1 MNIDKKD
8 SILPDYAL
16 VERQEMIRGLGLG
29 DDAIARPQIGVVSS
43 WGEVNPASIH
53 LDKVAQMVK
62 AGVWAAG
69 GTPREFVIS
78 SICTSMAGHDNY
90 HLPHRDLVAGYIET
104 VAMTN
109 LFDAMIF
116 LPVCDDVI
124 PAHLM
129 AAARLD
135 LPAIVL
141 TGGYMQLNRF
151 KGQPIDPLDVA
162 AKHFQAFK
170 AGDLTENEFCEVKD
184 KGCRGTGACPVMG
197 TANTMAAMAE
207 ALGMTLPGNASVPGT
222 DSRLQRMAFQTG
234 QQAMALLQQ
243 DLKPSRI
250 LTAAA
255 FDNAIRVLMA
265 IGGSTN
271 GVLHLQAIAAEL
283 DLEIRP
289 KQFNALSRSTPF
301 ICDIYPSGAS
311 GHFMADLDEAGGI
324 TGVMKMLEPL
334 LASEVLT
341 VTGHPLKENLKT
353 ASVTNAAVIHSLGN
367 PLENEGGLIF
377 LTGNL
382 APNGALIK
390 KAAVPPSMQQHTGP
404 AVIFADEESAS
415 KALIEDTLA
424 PGSVVVIRYV
434 GPKGDPG
441 MRLLQRFLW
450 QLAAKGLQDRI
461 ALITDGRFSGTNKG
475 CAVGHIGPEAAEGG
489 PLAIVADG
497 DQIEIDIPKA
507 QINLLISESEFKKR
521 LEVWTP
527 PAEKVKKGYLSI
539 YSKMAKSAD
548 RGAALDYGGTARH
561 PS

>member
-1 MNIDKKD
+1 
-8 SILPDYAL
+8 
-16 VERQEMIRGLGLG
+16 
-29 DDAIARPQIGVVSS
+29 
-43 WGEVNPASIH
+43 
-53 LDKVAQMVK
+53 
-62 AGVWAAG
+62 
-69 GTPREFVIS
+69 
-78 SICTSMAGHDNY
+78 
-90 HLPHRDLVAGYIET
+90 
-104 VAMTN
+104 
-109 LFDAMIF
+109 
-116 LPVCDDVI
+116 
-124 PAHLM
+124 
-129 AAARLD
+129 
-135 LPAIVL
+135 
-141 TGGYMQLNRF
+141 
-151 KGQPIDPLDVA
+151 
-162 AKHFQAFK
+162 
-170 AGDLTENEFCEVKD
+170 
-184 KGCRGTGACPVMG
+184 
-197 TANTMAAMAE
+197 
-207 ALGMTLPGNASVPGT
+207 MTLPGNASVPGT

-234 QQAMALLQQ
+234 QQAMYLLQQ
-243 DLKPSRI
+243 DLKPSQVM
-250 LTAAA
+250 TPAA

-289 KQFNALSRSTPF
+289 EQFNELSRSTPF

-324 TGVMKMLEPL
+324 TGVMKVLQPL

-353 ASVTNAAVIHSLGN
+353 ADITNADVIHSLES
-367 PLENEGGLIF
+367 PLEKEGGLIF
-377 LTGNL
+377 LSGNL

-415 KALIEDTLA
+415 KALIEDALA

-489 PLAIVADG
+489 PLAIVTNG

-507 QINLLISESEFKKR
+507 RINLLISESEFKKR
-521 LEVWTP
+521 LSLWTP
-527 PAEKVKKGYLSI
+527 PAPKVKKGYLSI

-548 RGAALDYGGTARH
+548 RGAALDYGTTTRN

>member
-8 SILPDYAL
+8 SFLPDYAL
-16 VERQEMIRGLGLG
+16 VERQEMIRGAGLG
-29 DDAIARPQIGVVSS
+29 GEAISRPQIGVVSS
-43 WGEVNPASIH
+43 WGEINPASIH
-53 LDKVAQMVK
+53 LDKVTQMVK

-78 SICTSMAGHDNY
+78 SVCTSMAGHDNY

-141 TGGYMQLNRF
+141 TGGYMQLNRV
-151 KGQPIDPLDVA
+151 KGQSIDPLDVA
-162 AKHFQAFK
+162 ARHYQAFK
-170 AGDLTENEFCEVKD
+170 AGNLTENEFCEIQD

-197 TANTMAAMAE
+197 TANTMAALAE
-207 ALGMTLPGNASVPGT
+207 ALGMTLPGNAAVPGA

-234 QQAMALLQQ
+234 QQAMHLLEQN
-243 DLKPSRI
+243 LKPSRI
-250 LTAAA
+250 MTPAA

-283 DLEIRP
+283 DLDIRP
-289 KQFNALSRSTPF
+289 EQFNELSRSTPF

-311 GHFMADLDEAGGI
+311 GHYMADLDEAGGI
-324 TGVMKMLEPL
+324 TGVMKILQPL
-334 LASEVLT
+334 LASDVRT
-341 VTGHPLKENLKT
+341 VTGNPLKRSLDAAN
-353 ASVTNAAVIHSLGN
+353 VTDANVIHSLEN
-367 PLENEGGLIF
+367 PIEKEGGLIF

-404 AVIFADEESAS
+404 AIIFADEESACQ
-415 KALIEDTLA
+415 ALIEDTLT

-450 QLAAKGLQDRI
+450 QLAAKGLQDKI

-497 DQIEIDIPKA
+497 DQIEIDIPNA
-507 QINLLISESEFKKR
+507 RINLLISESDFKNR
-521 LEVWTP
+521 LEAWEP
-527 PAEKVKKGYLSI
+527 PAPKVKKGYLAL

-548 RGAALDYGGTARH
+548 RGAALNYDGGVQK
-561 PS
+561 